1 MNMFKRLW
9 NTLFYT
15 FASDEAYYKKH
26 RVEDTPKGRVLAVVQ
41 IDEPVAKLLPYEGRT
56 ALTVNGNVIKTYARR
71 SDALRGAQR
80 QGLKVAA

>member
-15 FASDEAYYKKH
+15 FASDEAYYKKYP
-26 RVEDTPKGRVLAVVQ
+26 RTKTDSRVLAVLQ
-41 IDEPVAKLLPYEGRT
+41 ISEPIAEIKKLDDRVI
-56 ALTVNGNVIKTYARR
+56 ALTVNGNVIKTYTRR